1 MRVTDDLY
9 SCLGASET
17 VEAAL
22 PPAAVHVPV
31 PMKQPLPNTYWVLP
45 GRVLA
50 GEHPYGNDDAD
61 TVRRLDQLRVAGI
74 NYFIDLT
81 EEDEMPN
88 YHKLLPQQSHYLR
101 SPIRDTEVPAEVV
114 QMQELQSRIRTALTL
129 DRHIYIHCR
138 AGIGRTG
145 LVIGC
150 YLAEEGLDGPSAL
163 IELNRLWRQSERAK
177 SWPVVP
183 QTDEQADYIRG
194 WPAHRRPPKRAPM
207 PPRLRTR

>member
-1 MRVTDDLY
+1 
-9 SCLGASET
+9 
-17 VEAAL
+17 
-22 PPAAVHVPV
+22 
-31 PMKQPLPNTYWVLP
+31 MKQPLPNTYWVLP

-61 TVRRLDQLRVAGI
+61 TLKRLDSLRDAGI

-81 EEDEMPN
+81 EENEMPN
-88 YHKLLPQQSHYLR
+88 YRGLLPQQSHYLR
-101 SPIRDTEVPAEVV
+101 CSIRDTEVPAEVEH
-114 QMQELQSRIRTALTL
+114 MQELQSRIRTALML
-129 DRHIYIHCR
+129 ERRIYVHCR

-150 YLAEEGLDGPSAL
+150 YLAEEGRDGQSAL
-163 IELNRLWRQSERAK
+163 DELNRLWRQSERAK

-183 QTDEQADYIRG
+183 QTDEQADYIRS
-194 WPAHRRPPKRAPM
+194 WPQHRKSAKRVLA